1 MIAELLQKWYGK
13 ARTSV
18 SAEGSWAERIV
29 GGAVSTAGSVRGI
42 PGLRSMVPAT
52 PSSPLDLF
60 DNVQRQKLGPMS
72 YWGGQSLHIDPSRP
86 ADLTHSLTAADPA
99 LGRKRMIGAGV
110 VGGLAAANVLG
121 FDPMGM
127 TSRATSAG
135 QGAGHA
141 FVGSSLYRAGGKTR
155 MLGMGYLG
163 AMGINMMRGGD
174 NYGPM

>member
-1 MIAELLQKWYGK
+1 MIAELLQKLYGK
-13 ARTSV
+13 ARTSI
-18 SAEGSWAERIV
+18 SAEGSWAERVIH
-29 GGAVSTAGSVRGI
+29 GAVSTADSVRGV
-42 PGLRSMVPAT
+42 PGLRSMAPTT

-60 DNVQRQKLGPMS
+60 DNVQRQKLGHMN

-99 LGRKRMIGAGV
+99 LARSRMIGAGA
-110 VGGLAAANVLG
+110 VGGLAAASVLG

-127 TSRATSAG
+127 TSMATSAG
-135 QGAGHA
+135 QVAGHA
-141 FVGSSLYRAGGKTR
+141 FIGSSLYRAGGKTQ
-155 MLGMGYLG
+155 MLGMAYLG